1 MSLTWKF
8 KRLLSSALADLL
20 LWTLWS
26 LTVLTALVLPI
37 YLGASF
43 LLVRDCHPH
52 VNISLSQQLTR
63 GIDVGNLLDQ
73 FSPLETS
80 SSSSE
85 PDTKSSVNE
94 SSVVRAA
101 QEAPTL
107 IERFISPDL
116 SLRVGDDQVP
126 VTDTVL
132 PRHLLRSLASL
143 VTSMVDKYQLT
154 DASRLC
160 SVNDYAAGS
169 AGLVSLGVRVCSTG
183 LETAVG
189 AETAAR
195 LTQWVADLGPDTE
208 DGLVDGLSQGDLVSV
223 LGLLPQM
230 FPDAGQYQ
238 QLVQCSQSF
247 V

>member
-8 KRLLSSALADLL
+8 KRLLSSALTDLL

-26 LTVLTALVLPI
+26 LTVLTALVLPV

-80 SSSSE
+80 SSSE
-85 PDTKSSVNE
+85 LDTKSSVNE

-116 SLRVGDDQVP
+116 SLKVGDDQVP

-132 PRHLLRSLASL
+132 PRHLL
-143 VTSMVDKYQLT
+143 
-154 DASRLC
+154 
-160 SVNDYAAGS
+160 
-169 AGLVSLGVRVCSTG
+169 
-183 LETAVG
+183 
-189 AETAAR
+189 
-195 LTQWVADLGPDTE
+195 LTQRT
-208 DGLVDGLSQGDLVSV
+208 
-223 LGLLPQM
+223 
-230 FPDAGQYQ
+230 
-238 QLVQCSQSF
+238 LVQT
-247 V
+247 